1 MKEAMRIV
9 SEANAAKKDDGQSK
23 RVKKRMLHQAF
34 TE

>member
-9 SEANAAKKDDGQSK
+9 TAENEAKAAAESK
-23 RVKKRMLHQAF
+23 VRVKKRMLHQAF